1 MKIERE
7 REKENIAKVP
17 SGALFEHY
25 KGKKYKIL
33 NVGRHTETFEMCV
46 VYQALYDSKEFG
58 DQAIW
63 VRALEMFL
71 ENVIVNGEERPRF
84 RLL

>member
-25 KGKKYKIL
+25 EGKKYKIL
-33 NVGRHTETFEMCV
+33 SVGRHTETLEMCV
-46 VYQALYDSKEFG
+46 VYEALYDSKEFG
-58 DQAIW
+58 DHAIW
-63 VRALEMFL
+63 IRPLEMFL
-71 ENVIVNGEERPRF
+71 ENVIVNGEQKPRF
-84 RLL
+84 KSL